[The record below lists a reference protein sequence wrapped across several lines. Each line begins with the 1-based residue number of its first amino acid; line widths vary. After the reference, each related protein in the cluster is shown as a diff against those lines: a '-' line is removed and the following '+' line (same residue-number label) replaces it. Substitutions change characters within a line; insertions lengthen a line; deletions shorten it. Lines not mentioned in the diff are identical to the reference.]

1 MGIFARGEG
10 TRRERATEGC
20 YDEQSPASEAKA
32 SEEHQ
37 RRHST
42 AYSDGLSFFVPFE
55 EARAEGSGAF
65 AQPLAARSAIVLGC
79 DPPRGRANSRYVAHR
94 VSLPTFG
101 ATQKGS
107 ADAARTRA
115 RGKLPLLSS
124 HSPSSLEAALV
135 HAGGTTTQAK
145 AAAARVIR
153 YVFSVDREVV
163 WDDGAL
169 RSNGVGA
176 WAHGALLALET
187 SPSLSVDASA
197 SASDG
202 TERLVLR
209 TGDGGLLETVII
221 PGPGRTTVCI
231 SSQIGCARACT
242 FCETGAHGLE
252 RQLDAGEIVDQV
264 RVARRIWGVRSPAIQ
279 NIVFMGMGEPFD
291 NLGEVAKATQLLTD
305 GRGIALSPS
314 RITVSTVG
322 VADKIAAFFDTC
334 RAELAVSLNA
344 PDDARRRAIMP
355 VNDRFDMATLRKAIT
370 EALPRGRK
378 VLFEYVLIAGFN
390 DSVRDADL
398 LASWVAGLACRVN
411 VIPVNQGPDPSIRPP
426 STEVLDAFVARL
438 VEKRIVT
445 LVRRPRGQDVG
456 GACGQ
461 LAGARRAL
469 SPAG

>member
-1 MGIFARGEG
+1 M
-10 TRRERATEGC
+10 
-20 YDEQSPASEAKA
+20 
-32 SEEHQ
+32 
-37 RRHST
+37 
-42 AYSDGLSFFVPFE
+42 
-55 EARAEGSGAF
+55 
-65 AQPLAARSAIVLGC
+65 
-79 DPPRGRANSRYVAHR
+79 
-94 VSLPTFG
+94 
-101 ATQKGS
+101 
-107 ADAARTRA
+107 
-115 RGKLPLLSS
+115 
-124 HSPSSLEAALV
+124 
-135 HAGGTTTQAK
+135 
-145 AAAARVIR
+145 IR